1 MKVETELDLLE
12 KRIFEILK
20 GWQTEHYNAT
30 VPTPAG
36 EIKDVIMNEVKKL
49 LFKLAKVTNKL

>member
-1 MKVETELDLLE
+1 MKAKTDLDILE
-12 KRIFEILK
+12 DHIFEILK

-30 VPTPAG
+30 VPTPVG

-49 LFKLAKVTNKL
+49 LFKLAKLENK

>member
-1 MKVETELDLLE
+1 MKAKTDLDILE
-12 KRIFEILK
+12 DHIFEILK

-30 VPTPAG
+30 VPTSVG

-49 LFKLAKVTNKL
+49 LLKLARVANK